1 MSFNEFIKEQNSELS
16 LQKEIKRREV
26 IAAFGTNLKGL
37 YDRIEND
44 WLKEYIDRKQVIVTR
59 KSINIIE
66 EKLGEYT
73 VEELHIQIANQEVI
87 LSPKGTNMIGTDAR
101 VDIYY
106 LGIQRVQLVRV
117 GELID
122 NPMQM
127 ISIKLN
133 GEVVKKRVDGGAP
146 VWKAIKGDTRRTL
159 VKLTKASFEQILMDV
174 INNG

>member
-1 MSFNEFIKEQNSELS
+1 
-16 LQKEIKRREV
+16 
-26 IAAFGTNLKGL
+26 
-37 YDRIEND
+37 
-44 WLKEYIDRKQVIVTR
+44 
-59 KSINIIE
+59 
-66 EKLGEYT
+66 
-73 VEELHIQIANQEVI
+73 
-87 LSPKGTNMIGTDAR
+87 MIGTDAR